1 LLVLYWEEL
10 SPIMSPGGGAF
21 LSSKY
26 KLTPGVLNTVTEA
39 GDINMDPF
47 SLPIGAIAVTVILFV
62 LKIKRDNNPK
72 KLSPMSR
79 IRELDLIGASILVP
93 AVVMLLLALQ
103 WGGSTYPWNNSR
115 IIGLFVGF
123 GLMAILFVYSQIRLG
138 DKGTLPPRLFKNRNV
153 LAAVVFALFFGAGF
167 FALIFYVAIYFQ
179 SVQGSSATYS
189 GIQLLPLLI
198 STVMSSMITG
208 GLISAIGFYTP
219 IMMFCMVLLAI
230 GAGLITTYDI
240 TTPFSNWFG
249 YQVLAGAGIG
259 VGFQGGILVV
269 QTVLPL
275 SDVPVGTA
283 CVSFFQTL
291 GGALFISVAQTLFQ
305 NGLISGLQEFAPDL
319 DPAMF
324 LHSGATAIRPLLE
337 EIHREDLLT
346 AVLMAYVRGLKNTF
360 WITVACAIAAFIC
373 ASSLEW
379 RSVKKDKGVKKDIEA
394 SEVTKTED
402 YRKVEEENGAS

>member
-1 LLVLYWEEL
+1 MTMAILTW
-10 SPIMSPGGGAF
+10 SPS
-21 LSSKY
+21 
-26 KLTPGVLNTVTEA
+26 
-39 GDINMDPF
+39 
-47 SLPIGAIAVTVILFV
+47 SLPIGAIAIAVIIIV
-62 LKIKRDNNPK
+62 LEIKRDNNPN
-72 KLSPMSR
+72 KLSPISR
-79 IRELDLIGASILVP
+79 IRELDLIGTSILIP
-93 AVVMLLLALQ
+93 TVVMLLLALQ
-103 WGGSTYPWNNSR
+103 WGGSTYPWNNSH

-123 GLMAILFVYSQIRLG
+123 GLMAIIFIYSQIHLG

-153 LAAVVFALFFGAGF
+153 LAGVMFALFFGAGF
-167 FALIFYVAIYFQ
+167 FALIFYIAIYFQ

-198 STVMSSMITG
+198 STVVSSIVTG
-208 GLISAIGFYTP
+208 GLISAIGYYTP
-219 IMMFCMVLLAI
+219 IMMFCMILFAT

-249 YQVLAGAGIG
+249 YQVLTGAGIG

-305 NGLISGLQEFAPDL
+305 NGLISGLREFAPDL
-319 DPAMF
+319 EPAMF
-324 LHSGATAIRPLLE
+324 LNSGATAIRPLLE
-337 EIHREDLLT
+337 EIHREDLLE

-360 WITVACAIAAFIC
+360 WITVACAITGFFC
-373 ASSLEW
+373 ASTLEW
-379 RSVKKDKGVKKDIEA
+379 KSVKKNKGVKKDVEA
-394 SEVTKTED
+394 SEISKTED
-402 YRKVEEENGAS
+402 DNTNAEEEKEAS